1 MEEKKELTKEE
12 LAELG
17 KSGWKMTGVSPA
29 TYESNVNTLLVTSR
43 KLAFEFAKFFYAM
56 TDDVA
61 GCIIDVNQLTKRVS
75 CWLYLQN
82 NKYDHKSKKF
92 KAVVQSNLVAR
103 TSSIIDVY
111 TNTYRT
117 NNTLMTLTDDAKSVF
132 EEFLYGDAPRS
143 PKGQTWVPVW
153 NRIYSEKTENRNPY
167 GINPAAVYNYG
178 VIELDPTRILAKIYG
193 EKASENAYYEYSIMI
208 NNVIGIHDAQ
218 FPNYMLSITQANGE
232 TISKIASE
240 IGFSMQNNLGI
251 VTPFGA

>member
-1 MEEKKELTKEE
+1 
-12 LAELG
+12 
-17 KSGWKMTGVSPA
+17 
-29 TYESNVNTLLVTSR
+29 
-43 KLAFEFAKFFYAM
+43 
-56 TDDVA
+56 
-61 GCIIDVNQLTKRVS
+61 
-75 CWLYLQN
+75 
-82 NKYDHKSKKF
+82 
-92 KAVVQSNLVAR
+92 
-103 TSSIIDVY
+103 
-111 TNTYRT
+111 
-117 NNTLMTLTDDAKSVF
+117 MTLTDDAKSVF